1 MIRMNPM
8 HDTVNPP
15 GQARTLAD
23 TFEPQ
28 ERFVRVEDVKKFLKQ
43 NCFDMDR
50 DDTHIE
56 VVDRKKLEKF
66 LDGTCERLEYL

>member
-28 ERFVRVEDVKKFLKQ
+28 ERFVRVEDVKRFISE
-43 NCFDMDR
+43 NSFEARGGFEWYTVIDVED
-50 DDTHIE
+50 
-56 VVDRKKLEKF
+56 LEKF